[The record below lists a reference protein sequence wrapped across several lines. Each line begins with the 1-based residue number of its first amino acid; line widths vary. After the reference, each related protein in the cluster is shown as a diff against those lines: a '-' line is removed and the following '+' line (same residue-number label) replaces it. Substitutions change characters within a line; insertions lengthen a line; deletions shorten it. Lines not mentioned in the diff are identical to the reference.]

1 LSSPFVVFV
10 IIIMVMVAI
19 LIIVPVVISSNPAV
33 DEGRKRVLGIMAAIL
48 ASLHLWLREPECTY
62 AGELIIYLGL
72 FDPNTPRPAFPAKL
86 ERKLAA

>member
-10 IIIMVMVAI
+10 IIIMIMVAI

-48 ASLHLWLREPECTY
+48 ASLHLWLR
-62 AGELIIYLGL
+62 
-72 FDPNTPRPAFPAKL
+72 D
-86 ERKLAA
+86 